1 MTDLDRIKELEAKVK
16 ELEEELI
23 KTRSNNQMVIQ
34 LISNSRD
41 ELKAKVKEL
50 EAKLEKLTDTSYESV
65 KLGEMETLEN
75 IIKEL
80 EIERDMLNSPY
91 INTCLEKND
100 EISKLKDELVNQR
113 LGIRTTQQILVDE
126 CDGHE
131 ETKVICRQ
139 LKDQV
144 KKLEKELGN
153 TKTWARKEAHYSGRL
168 YEEIVQLK
176 ATLNEIKKWNNARKK
191 AKYYTQAELKEL
203 EANLAKHDGEG
214 MTDKSNIV
222 LNENDFELEFRPD
235 DEEFNENYQ
244 KFCIIIKDNDDKSA
258 EIIKQQILE
267 NQNIVEQLKKCIK
280 HNHFGNCSGCYPL
293 WYWLDDNCKSI
304 LESQA

>member
-1 MTDLDRIKELEAKVK
+1 MTDLDRIKELESKVK

-65 KLGEMETLEN
+65 KLGEIETLEN

-144 KKLEKELGN
+144 KELEEELED
-153 TKTWARKEAHYSGRL
+153 TKTGASE
-168 YEEIVQLK
+168 
-176 ATLNEIKKWNNARKK
+176 
-191 AKYYTQAELKEL
+191 
-203 EANLAKHDGEG
+203 
-214 MTDKSNIV
+214 
-222 LNENDFELEFRPD
+222 
-235 DEEFNENYQ
+235 
-244 KFCIIIKDNDDKSA
+244 
-258 EIIKQQILE
+258 
-267 NQNIVEQLKKCIK
+267 
-280 HNHFGNCSGCYPL
+280 
-293 WYWLDDNCKSI
+293 
-304 LESQA
+304 